1 VGVGFVLP
9 VFLVLLNV
17 IGVLSAKAII
27 QGWRW
32 AIVTIALFTALATPA
47 ADVVSM
53 ILLAIPMI
61 ILYFVAAGIA
71 AINDARLAKR
81 AAKLLRGAD
90 TGSHD

>member
-1 VGVGFVLP
+1 
-9 VFLVLLNV
+9 
-17 IGVLSAKAII
+17 
-27 QGWRW
+27 
-32 AIVTIALFTALATPA
+32 
-47 ADVVSM
+47 M

-71 AINDARLAKR
+71 AINDARLAKK